1 MASQKLNIDIVARDK
16 SKQALNTL
24 QGNLSR
30 LKQSVFNLRNAFI
43 GLGAG
48 VVLKGFIDAGIQ
60 IENLEV
66 QLNALFGSAEK
77 GQKALKSVT
86 DFAAGTPFEL
96 RNIQQGITALATV
109 SERAENAGVSFD
121 ELLKITGNTATVL
134 GGDFALAALQIQR
147 SFSAGV
153 SSAELFRERGVRAM
167 AGFKEGVRVS
177 VDDSI
182 KGLAKAFGTGGE
194 FGNLIDDLSKTLF
207 GTISNLKD
215 AFFIFQVEVAKGF
228 FEALKDNL
236 GDLKKTVETNKD
248 SIAEFGN
255 TIGKGL
261 SVAINGTVSVVKFLK
276 ENISILIATFKFF
289 IALKLIIFFKNLA
302 TSIALAKTAMLGFNA
317 AVRKNLLIGSAA
329 LIISQLDIII
339 NKFRELFGTA
349 DIENLLEPG
358 LKFME
363 VTDRFGNTIKIV
375 VKDLEPASNNIEVGM
390 LPPIKEAETTFQKIV
405 RHIRETAEKL
415 GQLNEDSLE
424 KAKEKFKNIG
434 DTIAKGIN
442 DGISK
447 TSNALARSVIL
458 GENLADSFRKMA
470 QQLAVKVLSAI
481 IEIVARKGVELAIE
495 KLITKEHEKR
505 MRMKHHFS
513 GGGSLL
519 STGLSI
525 LGGFLGFDKGGA
537 VSKGKPIIVGER
549 GPELFLPNQTGQ
561 ITQNARGTSGSP
573 VNVNFNINTVDASG
587 FEELL
592 VRSRGTITQLINNA
606 VNERGR
612 AALI

>member
-228 FEALKDNL
+228 FGALKDNL
-236 GDLKKTVETNKD
+236 GDLKKTVETNKRT
-248 SIAEFGN
+248 IADFGN
-255 TIGKGL
+255 TIGRGL
-261 SVAINGTVSVVKFLK
+261 SSAINGTVKVVKFLK

-302 TSIALAKTAMLGFNA
+302 TSIALAKTAMLSFNA

-339 NKFRELFGTA
+339 SKFKELTGIGVD
-349 DIENLLEPG
+349 DIENQLAPG
-358 LKFME
+358 LKLMT
-363 VTDRFGNTIKIV
+363 VIDKFGNEIKIV
-375 VKDLEPASNNIEVGM
+375 VKDLEHASNIIDIDM
-390 LPPIKEAETTFQKIV
+390 LPPIKEAETTFQKMV
-405 RHIRETAEKL
+405 RHIKETIGKIQE
-415 GQLNEDSLE
+415 LNEDALE
-424 KAKEKFKNIG
+424 KAQEKFRNIK
-434 DTIAKGIN
+434 DTIAKSVN
-442 DGISK
+442 QGISK
-447 TSNALARSVIL
+447 MSNALARSIIL
-458 GENLADSFRKMA
+458 GENLAETFKKMA
-470 QQLAVKVLSAI
+470 QQLAVRVLSAI
-481 IEIVARKGVELAIE
+481 IEIIARKTVELAIE
-495 KLITKEHEKR
+495 KLITREKEKQR
-505 MRMKHHFS
+505 NLSAASGNPLAILSFFTGFS
-513 GGGSLL
+513 Q
-519 STGLSI
+519 
-525 LGGFLGFDKGGA
+525 GGA
-537 VSKGKPIIVGER
+537 VSKNKPILVGEK
-549 GPELFLPNQTGQ
+549 GPELFVPNQTGQ

-592 VRSRGTITQLINNA
+592 VRSR
-606 VNERGR
+606 
-612 AALI
+612 

>member
-48 VVLKGFIDAGIQ
+48 VVIKGFVDAGIQ

-66 QLNALFGSAEK
+66 QLNALFGSAKE

-109 SERAENAGVSFD
+109 RKRAEGAGVSFD

-147 SFSAGV
+147 SFSAGI

-167 AGFKEGVRVS
+167 AGFKDGVRVN

-228 FEALKDNL
+228 FGALKDNL
-236 GDLKKTVETNKD
+236 GDLKKTVETNKRT
-248 SIAEFGN
+248 IADFGN
-255 TIGKGL
+255 TIGRGL
-261 SVAINGTVSVVKFLK
+261 STAINGTVRIIKFLK
-276 ENISILIATFKFF
+276 ENLTIIIATFKTL
-289 IALKLIIFFKNLA
+289 IALKLILFFKNLA
-302 TSIALAKTAMLGFNA
+302 TSIGLASIAMLKFNK
-317 AVRKNLLIGSAA
+317 AVKKNLLIGAA
-329 LIISQLDIII
+329 AATIANLDIII
-339 NKFRELFGTA
+339 KKFKELFNIGDM
-349 DIENLLEPG
+349 DIESQLQEG
-358 LKFME
+358 FKIIE
-363 VTDRFGNTIKIV
+363 VIDAFGNKVTRV
-375 VKDLEPASNNIEVGM
+375 VKDLEHPMHNIFVET
-390 LPPIKEAETTFQKIV
+390 LPPIKEAETTLDKIK
-405 RHIRETAEKL
+405 RHIRETAERL
-415 GQLNEDSLE
+415 GQLNEDALN
-424 KAKEKFKNIG
+424 KTQEKFRNIKE
-434 DTIAKGIN
+434 TVAKGLN

-447 TSNALARSVIL
+447 MSNALARSIVL
-458 GENLADSFRKMA
+458 GENLAESFKKMA
-470 QQLAVKVLSAI
+470 QQLAVRVLSAI
-481 IEIVARKGVELAIE
+481 IEIIARKTVELAIE
-495 KLITKEHEKR
+495 KLITKEKEKQR
-505 MRMKHHFS
+505 NLSAASGNPLAILSFFTGFS
-513 GGGSLL
+513 Q
-519 STGLSI
+519 
-525 LGGFLGFDKGGA
+525 GGA
-537 VSKGKPIIVGER
+537 VSKNKPILVGEK
-549 GPELFLPNQTGQ
+549 GPELFVPNQTGQ

>member
-109 SERAENAGVSFD
+109 SERAEKAGVSFD

-147 SFSAGV
+147 SFSAGI

-177 VDDSI
+177 TDDSI

-228 FEALKDNL
+228 FGALKDNL
-236 GDLKKTVETNKD
+236 GDLKKTVETNKRT
-248 SIAEFGN
+248 IADFGN
-255 TIGKGL
+255 TIGRGL
-261 SVAINGTVSVVKFLK
+261 STAINGTVRIIKFLK
-276 ENISILIATFKFF
+276 ENLTIIIATFKTL
-289 IALKLIIFFKNLA
+289 IALKLILFFKNLA
-302 TSIALAKTAMLGFNA
+302 TSIGLASIAMLKFNK
-317 AVRKNLLIGSAA
+317 AVKKNLLIGAA
-329 LIISQLDIII
+329 AATIANLDIII
-339 NKFRELFGTA
+339 KKFKELFNIGDM
-349 DIENLLEPG
+349 DIENQLQEG
-358 LKFME
+358 FKVIE
-363 VTDRFGNTIKIV
+363 VIDQFGNTVKRV
-375 VKDLEPASNNIEVGM
+375 VKDLEHPMHNIFVET
-390 LPPIKEAETTFQKIV
+390 LPPIKEAETTLDKIK
-405 RHIRETAEKL
+405 RHIRETAERL
-415 GQLNEDSLE
+415 GQLNEDALN
-424 KAKEKFKNIG
+424 KTQEKFRNIKE
-434 DTIAKGIN
+434 TVAKGLN

-447 TSNALARSVIL
+447 MSNALARSIVL
-458 GENLADSFRKMA
+458 GENLAESFKKMA
-470 QQLAVKVLSAI
+470 QQLAVRVLSAI
-481 IEIVARKGVELAIE
+481 IEIIARKTVELAIE
-495 KLITKEHEKR
+495 KLITREKEKQR
-505 MRMKHHFS
+505 NLSAASGNPLAILSFFTGFS
-513 GGGSLL
+513 Q
-519 STGLSI
+519 
-525 LGGFLGFDKGGA
+525 GGA
-537 VSKGKPIIVGER
+537 VSKNKPILVGEK
-549 GPELFLPNQTGQ
+549 GPELFVPNQTGQ

>member
-66 QLNALFGSAEK
+66 QLNALFGSAKEGK
-77 GQKALKSVT
+77 KALKSVT

-375 VKDLEPASNNIEVGM
+375 VKDLEHASNNIEVGM

-447 TSNALARSVIL
+447 TSNALARSIIL
-458 GENLADSFRKMA
+458 GENLADTFKKMA

-537 VSKGKPIIVGER
+537 GSKGKPIIVGER

-612 AALI
+612 VALI

>member
-48 VVLKGFIDAGIQ
+48 VVLKGFVDAGIQ

-66 QLNALFGSAEK
+66 QLNALFGSAKEGK
-77 GQKALKSVT
+77 KALKSVT

-109 SERAENAGVSFD
+109 RKRAEGAGVSFD

-147 SFSAGV
+147 SFSAGI

-177 VDDSI
+177 TDDSI

-228 FEALKDNL
+228 FGALKDNL
-236 GDLKKTVETNKD
+236 GDLKKTVETNKRT
-248 SIAEFGN
+248 IADFGN
-255 TIGKGL
+255 TIGRGL
-261 SVAINGTVSVVKFLK
+261 STAINGTVRIIKFLK
-276 ENISILIATFKFF
+276 ENLTIIIATFKTL
-289 IALKLIIFFKNLA
+289 IALKLILFFKNLA
-302 TSIALAKTAMLGFNA
+302 TSIGLASIAMLKFNK
-317 AVRKNLLIGSAA
+317 AVKKNLLIGAA
-329 LIISQLDIII
+329 AATIANLDIII
-339 NKFRELFGTA
+339 KKFKELFNIGDM
-349 DIENLLEPG
+349 DIESQLQEG
-358 LKFME
+358 FKIIE
-363 VTDRFGNTIKIV
+363 VIDAFGNKVTRV
-375 VKDLEPASNNIEVGM
+375 VKDLEHPMHNIFVET
-390 LPPIKEAETTFQKIV
+390 LPPIKEAETTLDKIK
-405 RHIRETAEKL
+405 RHIRETAERL
-415 GQLNEDSLE
+415 GQLNEDALN
-424 KAKEKFKNIG
+424 KTQEKFRNIKE
-434 DTIAKGIN
+434 TVAKGLN

-447 TSNALARSVIL
+447 MSNALARSIVL
-458 GENLADSFRKMA
+458 GENLAESFKKMA
-470 QQLAVKVLSAI
+470 QQLAVRVLSAI
-481 IEIVARKGVELAIE
+481 IEIIARKTVELAIE
-495 KLITKEHEKR
+495 KLITKEKEKQR
-505 MRMKHHFS
+505 NLSAASGNPLAILSFFTGFS
-513 GGGSLL
+513 Q
-519 STGLSI
+519 
-525 LGGFLGFDKGGA
+525 GGA
-537 VSKGKPIIVGER
+537 VSKNKPILVGEK
-549 GPELFLPNQTGQ
+549 GPELFVPNQTGQ

>member
-48 VVLKGFIDAGIQ
+48 VVLKGFVDAGIQ

-66 QLNALFGSAEK
+66 QLNALFGSAKEGK
-77 GQKALKSVT
+77 KALKSVT

-109 SERAENAGVSFD
+109 RKRAEGAGVSFD

-147 SFSAGV
+147 SFSAGI

-177 VDDSI
+177 TDDSI

-228 FEALKDNL
+228 FGALKDNL
-236 GDLKKTVETNKD
+236 GDLKKTVETNKRT
-248 SIAEFGN
+248 IADFGN
-255 TIGKGL
+255 TIGRGL
-261 SVAINGTVSVVKFLK
+261 SSAINGTVKVVKFLK

-302 TSIALAKTAMLGFNA
+302 TSIALAKTAMLSFNA
-317 AVRKNLLIGSAA
+317 AVRKNLLIGGAA

-339 NKFRELFGTA
+339 SKFKKLTGIGVD
-349 DIENLLEPG
+349 DIENQLAPG
-358 LKFME
+358 LKLMT
-363 VTDRFGNTIKIV
+363 VIDRFGNEIKIV
-375 VKDLEPASNNIEVGM
+375 VKDLEHASNIIDIDM
-390 LPPIKEAETTFQKIV
+390 LPPIKEAETTFQKMV
-405 RHIRETAEKL
+405 RHIKETIGKIQE
-415 GQLNEDSLE
+415 LNEDALT
-424 KAKEKFKNIG
+424 KAQEKFRNIK
-434 DTIAKGIN
+434 DTIAKSVN
-442 DGISK
+442 QGISK
-447 TSNALARSVIL
+447 MSNALARSIIL
-458 GENLADSFRKMA
+458 GENLAETFKKMA
-470 QQLAVKVLSAI
+470 QQLAVRVLSAI
-481 IEIVARKGVELAIE
+481 IEIIARKTVELAIE
-495 KLITKEHEKR
+495 KLITREKEKQR
-505 MRMKHHFS
+505 NLSAASGNPLAILSFFTGFS
-513 GGGSLL
+513 Q
-519 STGLSI
+519 
-525 LGGFLGFDKGGA
+525 GGA
-537 VSKGKPIIVGER
+537 VSKNKPILVGEK
-549 GPELFLPNQTGQ
+549 GPELFVPNQTGQ